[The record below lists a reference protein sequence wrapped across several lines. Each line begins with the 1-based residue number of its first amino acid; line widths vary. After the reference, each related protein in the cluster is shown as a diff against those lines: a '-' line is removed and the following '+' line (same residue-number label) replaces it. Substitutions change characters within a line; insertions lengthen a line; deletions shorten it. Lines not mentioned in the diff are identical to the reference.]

1 MNLDQLR
8 LPGEGWEEA
17 LNPPPTDPELEA
29 EADAVFAPRRPKP
42 RELAWHPV
50 PGWPR
55 YDARQDG
62 LVREAATG
70 RVLTPSKSRRLASG
84 ACYFTVSLVDQT
96 GRRSNQYLH
105 AIIARAFLGPQPIG
119 TVVAHKSDN
128 PADCSISNL
137 YYATRAQNALDAR
150 RNGVRDPGRREQILA
165 EREAGMNKRR
175 AAVRA
180 ANPPRRKG
188 ASLCFT

>member
-1 MNLDQLR
+1 MLPADQLR

-17 LNPPPTDPELEA
+17 ADPPPPDPELERD
-29 EADAVFAPRRPKP
+29 ADDVFKPRRPKV

-55 YDARQDG
+55 FDARQDG

-70 RVLTPSKSRRLASG
+70 RLLTPSKSRRLASG
-84 ACYFTVSLVDQT
+84 ACYFTVNMVDQT

-105 AIIARAFLGPQPIG
+105 AIIARTFLGPQPTG

-128 PADCSISNL
+128 PADCSIGNL
-137 YYATRAQNALDAR
+137 YYATRAQNAADAR
-150 RNGVRDPGRREQILA
+150 RNGGRDPSRRAQILA
-165 EREAGMNKRR
+165 RRSAGMDRVR
-175 AAVRA
+175 AAVLATRPSA
-180 ANPPRRKG
+180 APAP
-188 ASLCFT
+188 